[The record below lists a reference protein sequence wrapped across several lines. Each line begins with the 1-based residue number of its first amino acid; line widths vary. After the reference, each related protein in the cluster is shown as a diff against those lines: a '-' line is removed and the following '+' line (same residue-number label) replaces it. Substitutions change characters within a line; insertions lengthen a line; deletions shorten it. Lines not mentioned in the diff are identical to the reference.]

1 MPECTQSAYQVL
13 VELLSGALLHHYP
26 TPHGHPR
33 MLGLSLSE
41 TLERHSAQYRQS
53 RVNAGTGVFTE
64 MLRKFLGICLASAA
78 AVALAVHA
86 GMTGAAPADGA
97 PLKIGII
104 GAGHIGGTLAK
115 LWVAAGHDVLIS
127 SRHPEELRPLA
138 QSLGPKARVGTPR
151 EAALF
156 GDVLLV
162 SVPYGALPQIGQDL
176 KAELAGKIV
185 LDTGNP
191 YPQRDGDMAIEARR
205 IGTGVAS
212 PRYLPGVRLVRA
224 FNAINSGDL
233 ASKAHRPGEPIAIPL
248 AGDDPE
254 ALAVAQRLVRDAGFE
269 PVVVGSLSRAREF
282 DVGTPVYTRL
292 MTAPQLRQAL
302 GLK

>member
-1 MPECTQSAYQVL
+1 
-13 VELLSGALLHHYP
+13 
-26 TPHGHPR
+26 
-33 MLGLSLSE
+33 
-41 TLERHSAQYRQS
+41 
-53 RVNAGTGVFTE
+53 
-64 MLRKFLGICLASAA
+64 MLRELFAKCLATAA
-78 AVALAVHA
+78 AVALAAHA
-86 GMTGAAPADGA
+86 GMAGTAPAGGA

-104 GAGHIGGTLAK
+104 GSGHIGGTLAR
-115 LWVAAGHDVLIS
+115 LWVEAGHEVLIS

-151 EAALF
+151 EAALY
-156 GDVLLV
+156 GEVVLV
-162 SVPYGALPQIGQDL
+162 SVPYGALPQVGRDL
-176 KAELAGKIV
+176 QAELAGKIV

-191 YPQRDGDMAIEARR
+191 YPQRDGDMALEARR
-205 IGTGVAS
+205 VGTGVAS

-224 FNAINSGDL
+224 FNAIGSSEL
-233 ASKAHRPGEPIAIPL
+233 ANEAHRQGQPIAIPL

-254 ALAVAQRLVRDAGFE
+254 ALSVAQRLVRDAGFE
-269 PVVVGSLSRAREF
+269 PVVVGNLSRAREF